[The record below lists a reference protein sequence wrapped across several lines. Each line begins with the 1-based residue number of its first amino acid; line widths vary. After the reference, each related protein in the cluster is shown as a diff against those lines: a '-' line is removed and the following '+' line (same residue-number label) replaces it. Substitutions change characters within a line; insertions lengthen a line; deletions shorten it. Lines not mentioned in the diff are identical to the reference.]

1 MLNLHFPSDVFGLA
15 FGLSHYPLQP
25 TEICLYTPIFKVV
38 AKLANA
44 SIYCDDIKRY
54 MPVKRANPSLETIKE
69 EWTQVVDSL
78 LEDIKSGQALPNHVQ
93 DACKFCA
100 YRSICRNSANEVEP
114 MLRVEKEEE

>member
-1 MLNLHFPSDVFGLA
+1 VNDEKDIA
-15 FGLSHYPLQP
+15 D
-25 TEICLYTPIFKVV
+25 TFKVNRR
-38 AKLANA
+38 LNGWHFSDA

-69 EWTQVVDSL
+69 EWIQVVDSL